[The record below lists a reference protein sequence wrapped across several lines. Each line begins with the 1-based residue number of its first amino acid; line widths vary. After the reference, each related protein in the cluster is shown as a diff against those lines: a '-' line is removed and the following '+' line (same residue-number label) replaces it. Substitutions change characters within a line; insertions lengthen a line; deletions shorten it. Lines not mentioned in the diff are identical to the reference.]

1 LHCLALLLALAIA
14 ASGLLHAVS
23 SSHTALA
30 ASHSHDLA
38 SIGQAA
44 GGEPCCPDQDGEPHD
59 TICGIANGCSVC
71 VPVLSSSVDLRPNA
85 GPVEIEPDAGRSG
98 RAPPPHSRPPKL
110 FANV

>member
-1 LHCLALLLALAIA
+1 MLLLALAVAAAGLMHVVGDGHAAVAGSHGYATSA
-14 ASGLLHAVS
+14 AS
-23 SSHTALA
+23 
-30 ASHSHDLA
+30 
-38 SIGQAA
+38 QAA
-44 GGEPCCPDQDGEPHD
+44 GDEPCCPDHDGEPHD
-59 TICGIANGCSVC
+59 TICGIASGCSFC